1 MPAESVPDFPQVPE
15 EVRAL
20 LRERIESYEQLEML
34 FALRNDRREQTAAQ
48 MSARFGIDRTLAQTA
63 LAELHTHGLVQAR
76 GRGAEP
82 RYLYAPASPALEE
95 TIGHLAR
102 LYVEQPIAVLRILSA
117 NAIKRVRT
125 GALRAFADAFILR
138 KDKDRG

>member
-15 EVRAL
+15 DVRAL

-34 FALRNDRREQTAAQ
+34 FALRNDRREQTAAAL
-48 MSARFGIDRTLAQTA
+48 SARFGIDRTLAQSA
-63 LAELHTHGLVQAR
+63 LAELQTHGLAQAR

-82 RYLYAPASPALEE
+82 RYVYAPASAALEE
-95 TIGHLAR
+95 AVSRLAR
-102 LYVEQPIAVLRILSA
+102 LYVEQPIAVLRILST
-117 NAIKRVRT
+117 NAIERVRT

-138 KDKDRG
+138 KGKDRG